1 VNVIWVCHELPG
13 TLTVITLLKN
23 KHELAGTLTVIT
35 LFKNKRESHD
45 EAVAVTVQR
54 LFQKSGCVRNLPA
67 VSVSRI
73 NTNVTG
79 SKNGF
84 Y

>member
-1 VNVIWVCHELPG
+1 MNVIWVCHELPG

-45 EAVAVTVQR
+45 EAVILREERVGQVKFAGYIFKHKR
-54 LFQKSGCVRNLPA
+54 ESHAR
-67 VSVSRI
+67 
-73 NTNVTG
+73 TNMSWRVP
-79 SKNGF
+79 
-84 Y
+84 

>member
-1 VNVIWVCHELPG
+1 MWVCHELPG

-45 EAVAVTVQR
+45 EAVAITVQR

-67 VSVSRI
+67 VSVSRT
-73 NTNVTG
+73 NTNVIG
-79 SKNGF
+79 SKNGS